1 MKPASA
7 AKSKTRIIQELLIE
21 IFYYAGEAD
30 KENRMNEVAASA
42 TYTALPALT
51 KKTKR
56 QACFSA
62 LFQEP
67 KFSFTTFLHFQR
79 NKCST
84 LLSDIFPM
92 FKAKKTTY
100 PKENPRIP

>member
-1 MKPASA
+1 MP
-7 AKSKTRIIQELLIE
+7 ELLIE

-42 TYTALPALT
+42 TYTALPTLP

-67 KFSFTTFLHFQR
+67 KLVTQKNALAPSGQIYLGVKRFQNIHF
-79 NKCST
+79 
-84 LLSDIFPM
+84 
-92 FKAKKTTY
+92 Y
-100 PKENPRIP
+100 

>member
-67 KFSFTTFLHFQR
+67 KFSFTTFFTFSTKQVLYAFVRHF
-79 NKCST
+79 
-84 LLSDIFPM
+84 
-92 FKAKKTTY
+92 
-100 PKENPRIP
+100 PRV

>member
-1 MKPASA
+1 MP
-7 AKSKTRIIQELLIE
+7 ELLIE

-42 TYTALPALT
+42 TYNALPTLP

-67 KFSFTTFLHFQR
+67 KLVTQKNALAPSGQIYLGVKRFQNIHFYQNQCFL
-79 NKCST
+79 KS
-84 LLSDIFPM
+84 
-92 FKAKKTTY
+92 
-100 PKENPRIP
+100 